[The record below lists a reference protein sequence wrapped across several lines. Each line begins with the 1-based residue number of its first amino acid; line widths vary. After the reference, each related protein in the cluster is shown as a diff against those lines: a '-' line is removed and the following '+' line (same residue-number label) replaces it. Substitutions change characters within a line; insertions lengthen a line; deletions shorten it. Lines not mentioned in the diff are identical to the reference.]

1 METLQLKK
9 IGDCENIRSV
19 NPLHLIVSQA
29 SGYIEEKNGS
39 KYLVFDSTDENKEVF
54 ENTQNFG
61 MGLKNEIETIIGGK
75 VGDYG
80 IDFKKIKFNSDD
92 DLPLNKH
99 LQFPTMTMVVRS
111 VFEDG
116 KYYPQIS
123 LDQCLYEL

>member
-1 METLQLKK
+1 MIYKV
-9 IGDCENIRSV
+9 IG
-19 NPLHLIVSQA
+19 H
-29 SGYIEEKNGS
+29 IEEKNGS
-39 KYLVFDSTDENKEVF
+39 KHLVFDSTDENKEVF

-99 LQFPTMTMVVRS
+99 LQFQTMTMVVRS